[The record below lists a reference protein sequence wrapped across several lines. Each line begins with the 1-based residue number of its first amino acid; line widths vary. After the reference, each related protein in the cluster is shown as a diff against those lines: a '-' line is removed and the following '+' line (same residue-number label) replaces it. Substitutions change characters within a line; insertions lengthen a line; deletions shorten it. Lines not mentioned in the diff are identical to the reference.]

1 MITQLNRKW
10 WVLGSLVFAL
20 LAVGLDMTVLN
31 VALPTL
37 ATDLSASTSQLQWI
51 VDAYNLVLAAVLL
64 PAGMLGD
71 RYGRKKL
78 LLAALVL
85 FGAASAA
92 CAFSDSPSA
101 LIGMRA
107 LLGLAAAFLIPLSM
121 AILPVLFKPEE
132 RTKAMMVWAMANM
145 LGIPLGPIIGGWL
158 LQHYAWGSVFL
169 LNLPLVAIGFAAI
182 LLLMPESRSEAPRR
196 IDPAGILLSSVGL
209 TAVTYGVIRAGE
221 HGWSDAWSAAALAAG
236 AILLAAFIL
245 WQRNNPNSLIDLAL
259 FRSRRFTWGT
269 ILATA
274 VTFAIFGLLFA
285 MPQYFQ
291 AVKGTDS
298 LDTGLRL
305 LPLIGGLIVG
315 AKAAGS
321 LLNRAGAK
329 VTAAVGFAV
338 MAAALSAGTFTT
350 ADSGFGFAALW
361 MTAAG
366 IGLGLAMPTSMD
378 AALGE
383 LTAERSGIGSALI
396 MALRQ
401 VGGSFGVALLGAALN
416 AGYRSGLELSG
427 LPPEAAEQVRQ
438 SAAAGI
444 AVGRR
449 LASETLLASVQQSF
463 VQGMSG
469 MLWICGAIAAAGMLL
484 ALLFLPGKQQAASAK
499 SSAGHAL

>member
-236 AILLAAFIL
+236 AVLLAAFVL

-366 IGLGLAMPTSMD
+366 IGLGLAMPTTMD

-449 LASETLLASVQQSF
+449 LASESLLASVQQSF

-484 ALLFLPGKQQAASAK
+484 ALLFLPGRQQAASAK